1 MAFHSSEELLVLHA
15 VRIQGMTDTGGIARR
30 FSLDTDAVEEH
41 LLDDEARGWVQRVAF
56 ADLEGWT
63 LTRAGRDEGIR
74 LLAEELRATG
84 ARTAIEAA
92 YGSFLQLNGRLL
104 TLMTKWQV
112 RPQSGEPMAAN
123 DHSDW
128 AWDEDILKSLTHLSR
143 QLRPV
148 GEQLAKALSRF
159 AFYPD
164 RFEAALKRV
173 DRGERRWVD
182 EPKIDSCH
190 TVWFELHED
199 LLATLGLE
207 RGAGGEQG

>member
-112 RPQSGEPMAAN
+112 RPQPGEPMAAN